1 MSSKYSWEGELLV
14 DNLIFVLQAPFENSI
29 GACIISILLRLKLR
43 KGSALMTDSSQ
54 TPKSLKAQITRTSLV
69 LAAAALLREQGP
81 RAVTYR
87 KVAQWAGA
95 ASSSV
100 GYYFDSVT
108 QLLHE
113 AGRYNIQLWAERA
126 EKVAAKAESL
136 SPEECKARAVELLV
150 KACLPDATVAPAA
163 HYSQL
168 IAAAE
173 SNVVTEAYQKGRVS
187 LDAAIGRILAR
198 AGINNMPP
206 RMVGAIVDG
215 AAVAAISEG
224 YDVSD
229 FAAQLLEEALSEYN
243 LASQLDSSS

>member
-1 MSSKYSWEGELLV
+1 
-14 DNLIFVLQAPFENSI
+14 
-29 GACIISILLRLKLR
+29 
-43 KGSALMTDSSQ
+43 MTETSQ

-81 RAVTYR
+81 KAVTYR

-126 EKVAAKAESL
+126 EKVAATAEAL
-136 SPEECKARAVELLV
+136 PAETCRERVVELLI
-150 KACLPDATVAPAA
+150 KACLPDATVTPSA
-163 HYSQL
+163 HYAQL

-173 SNVVTEAYQKGRVS
+173 SSVVTEAYQKGRVS
-187 LDAAIGRILAR
+187 LDAAIDRILHC
-198 AGINNMPP
+198 AGITNMPP
-206 RMVGAIVDG
+206 RMVGTIVDG

-224 YDVSD
+224 YDVIE
-229 FAAQLLEEALSEYN
+229 FATQLLQEALCVYQQAAE
-243 LASQLDSSS
+243 AEDV

>member
-1 MSSKYSWEGELLV
+1 MS
-14 DNLIFVLQAPFENSI
+14 DA
-29 GACIISILLRLKLR
+29 
-43 KGSALMTDSSQ
+43 TQ

-81 RAVTYR
+81 KAVTYR
-87 KVAQWAGA
+87 KVAKWAGA

-126 EKVAAKAESL
+126 EKAASAAEGME
-136 SPEECKARAVELLV
+136 PEECRKQVVALLIS
-150 KACLPDATVAPAA
+150 ACLPDESVVPSA
-163 HYSQL
+163 HYAQL

-173 SNVVTEAYQKGRVS
+173 SDVVTEAYQKGRVA
-187 LDAAIGRILAR
+187 LDAAVERILSR
-198 AGINNMPP
+198 AGIAMPA
-206 RMVGAIVDG
+206 RMVGVVVDG

-224 YDVSD
+224 YNVHD
-229 FAAQLLEEALSEYN
+229 FASSLLGDALEVY
-243 LASQLDSSS
+243 AKAAG

>member
-1 MSSKYSWEGELLV
+1 MGE
-14 DNLIFVLQAPFENSI
+14 
-29 GACIISILLRLKLR
+29 
-43 KGSALMTDSSQ
+43 TSQ

-81 RAVTYR
+81 KAVTYR
-87 KVAQWAGA
+87 KVAKWAGA

-126 EKVAAKAESL
+126 EKAASAAEAL
-136 SPEECKARAVELLV
+136 SAEECREHAVELLV
-150 KACLPDATVAPAA
+150 RACLPEEASVLPA

-173 SNVVTEAYQKGRVS
+173 SGVVTEAYQKGRVS
-187 LDAAIGRILAR
+187 LDAAISRILAH
-198 AGINNMPP
+198 ADIDVPP
-206 RMVGAIVDG
+206 RMIGAVVDG

-224 YDVSD
+224 YDVHA
-229 FAAQLLEEALSEYN
+229 FASKLLKDVIDVYAKAQDAPARS
-243 LASQLDSSS
+243 

>member
-1 MSSKYSWEGELLV
+1 MAE
-14 DNLIFVLQAPFENSI
+14 
-29 GACIISILLRLKLR
+29 
-43 KGSALMTDSSQ
+43 SSQ

-81 RAVTYR
+81 KAVTYR
-87 KVAQWAGA
+87 KVAKWAGA

-126 EKVAAKAESL
+126 EKAASAAEGL
-136 SPEECKARAVELLV
+136 SQEECRAQAVDLLIR
-150 KACLPDATVAPAA
+150 ACLPDETVVPSA
-163 HYSQL
+163 HYGQL

-173 SNVVTEAYQKGRVS
+173 SDVVTEAYQKGRVS
-187 LDAAIGRILAR
+187 LDAAIGRILAH
-198 AGINNMPP
+198 AGIDMPP
-206 RMVGAIVDG
+206 RMVGTIVDG

-224 YDVSD
+224 YDVRA
-229 FAAQLLEEALSEYN
+229 FATELLGEALSTYLKAATAE
-243 LASQLDSSS
+243 

>member
-1 MSSKYSWEGELLV
+1 MSE
-14 DNLIFVLQAPFENSI
+14 
-29 GACIISILLRLKLR
+29 
-43 KGSALMTDSSQ
+43 TTQ

-81 RAVTYR
+81 KAVTYR
-87 KVAQWAGA
+87 KVAKWAGA

-126 EKVAAKAESL
+126 EKAASAAEGMEV
-136 SPEECKARAVELLV
+136 EECRKHVVDLLIR
-150 KACLPDATVAPAA
+150 ACLPDDSVVPSA
-163 HYSQL
+163 HYAQL

-173 SNVVTEAYQKGRVS
+173 SEVVTEAYQKGRVS
-187 LDAAIGRILAR
+187 LDAAIGCILSHAQ
-198 AGINNMPP
+198 IDMPP
-206 RMVGAIVDG
+206 RMVGTIVDG

-224 YDVSD
+224 YDVSS
-229 FAAQLLEEALSEYN
+229 FASEL
-243 LASQLDSSS
+243 LASAIEVYGRAAR

>member
-1 MSSKYSWEGELLV
+1 MS
-14 DNLIFVLQAPFENSI
+14 DA
-29 GACIISILLRLKLR
+29 
-43 KGSALMTDSSQ
+43 TQ

-81 RAVTYR
+81 KAVTYR
-87 KVAQWAGA
+87 KVAKWAGA

-126 EKVAAKAESL
+126 EKAASAAENME
-136 SPEECKARAVELLV
+136 PEECRKQVVALLIS
-150 KACLPDATVAPAA
+150 ACLPDESVVPSA
-163 HYSQL
+163 HYAQL

-173 SNVVTEAYQKGRVS
+173 SDVVTEAYQKGRVA
-187 LDAAIGRILAR
+187 LDAAVERILSR
-198 AGINNMPP
+198 AGIAMPA
-206 RMVGAIVDG
+206 RMVGVVVDG

-224 YDVSD
+224 YNVHD
-229 FAAQLLEEALSEYN
+229 FASSLLGDALEVY
-243 LASQLDSSS
+243 AKAAG

>member
-1 MSSKYSWEGELLV
+1 MAETSL
-14 DNLIFVLQAPFENSI
+14 
-29 GACIISILLRLKLR
+29 
-43 KGSALMTDSSQ
+43 

-81 RAVTYR
+81 KAVTYR
-87 KVAQWAGA
+87 KVAKWAGA

-126 EKVAAKAESL
+126 EKAASAAEGL
-136 SPEECKARAVELLV
+136 DRDECRERVTDLLIR
-150 KACLPDATVAPAA
+150 ACLPDESVVPSA
-163 HYSQL
+163 HYAQL

-173 SNVVTEAYQKGRVS
+173 SDVVTEAYQKGRVS
-187 LDAAIGRILAR
+187 LDAAIERILSH
-198 AGINNMPP
+198 AGIEMPP
-206 RMVGAIVDG
+206 RMVGTVVDG

-224 YDVSD
+224 YDVRKFSTD
-229 FAAQLLEEALSEYN
+229 ILQGAIDTYVKAANA
-243 LASQLDSSS
+243 

>member
-1 MSSKYSWEGELLV
+1 MVE
-14 DNLIFVLQAPFENSI
+14 
-29 GACIISILLRLKLR
+29 
-43 KGSALMTDSSQ
+43 TSQ

-81 RAVTYR
+81 KAVTYR
-87 KVAQWAGA
+87 KVAKWAGA

-126 EKVAAKAESL
+126 ERAASAAEAL
-136 SPEECKARAVELLV
+136 SPEECREQVTDLLIR
-150 KACLPDATVAPAA
+150 ACLPDESVVPSA
-163 HYSQL
+163 HYAQL

-173 SNVVTEAYQKGRVS
+173 SDVVTEAYQKGRVS
-187 LDAAIGRILAR
+187 LDAAIDRILTQ
-198 AGINNMPP
+198 AGIDMPP
-206 RMVGAIVDG
+206 RMVGTIVDG

-224 YDVSD
+224 YDVRTFSTD
-229 FAAQLLEEALSEYN
+229 ILQGAIDVYVKAGQA
-243 LASQLDSSS
+243 

>member
-1 MSSKYSWEGELLV
+1 MS
-14 DNLIFVLQAPFENSI
+14 DA
-29 GACIISILLRLKLR
+29 
-43 KGSALMTDSSQ
+43 TQ

-81 RAVTYR
+81 KAVTYR
-87 KVAQWAGA
+87 KVAIWAGA

-126 EKVAAKAESL
+126 EKAASAAEGME
-136 SPEECKARAVELLV
+136 PEECRKQVVALLIS
-150 KACLPDATVAPAA
+150 ACLPDESVVPSA
-163 HYSQL
+163 HYAQL

-173 SNVVTEAYQKGRVS
+173 SDVVTEAYQKGRVA
-187 LDAAIGRILAR
+187 LDAAVERILSR
-198 AGINNMPP
+198 AGIAMPA
-206 RMVGAIVDG
+206 RMVGVVVDG

-224 YDVSD
+224 YNVHD
-229 FAAQLLEEALSEYN
+229 FASSLLGDALEVY
-243 LASQLDSSS
+243 AKAAG

>member
-1 MSSKYSWEGELLV
+1 MGE
-14 DNLIFVLQAPFENSI
+14 
-29 GACIISILLRLKLR
+29 
-43 KGSALMTDSSQ
+43 TSQ

-81 RAVTYR
+81 KAVTYR
-87 KVAQWAGA
+87 KVAKWAGA

-113 AGRYNIQLWAERA
+113 AGRYNIQLWSERA
-126 EKVAAKAESL
+126 EKAASAAEGL
-136 SPEECKARAVELLV
+136 SPEECRRQVADLLV
-150 KACLPDATVAPAA
+150 RACLPDESVVPSA
-163 HYSQL
+163 HYGQL

-173 SNVVTEAYQKGRVS
+173 SDVVTEAYQKGRVS

-198 AGINNMPP
+198 AGINMQP

-224 YDVSD
+224 YDVRE
-229 FAAQLLEEALSEYN
+229 FATELLREVLEVYEKIPRC
-243 LASQLDSSS
+243 

>member
-1 MSSKYSWEGELLV
+1 MYGAALRAVAERVSCDRAALERDDEVMGE
-14 DNLIFVLQAPFENSI
+14 
-29 GACIISILLRLKLR
+29 
-43 KGSALMTDSSQ
+43 TSQ
-54 TPKSLKAQITRTSLV
+54 TPKSLTAQITRTSLV

-81 RAVTYR
+81 KAVTYR
-87 KVAQWAGA
+87 KVAKWAGA

-113 AGRYNIQLWAERA
+113 AGRYNIQLWSERA
-126 EKVAAKAESL
+126 EKAASAAEGL
-136 SPEECKARAVELLV
+136 SPEECRRQVADLLV
-150 KACLPDATVAPAA
+150 RACLPDESVVPSA
-163 HYSQL
+163 HYGQL

-173 SNVVTEAYQKGRVS
+173 SDVVTEAYQKGRVS

-198 AGINNMPP
+198 AGINMQP

-224 YDVSD
+224 YDVRE
-229 FAAQLLEEALSEYN
+229 FATELLREALEVYEKIPRC
-243 LASQLDSSS
+243 

>member
-1 MSSKYSWEGELLV
+1 M
-14 DNLIFVLQAPFENSI
+14 
-29 GACIISILLRLKLR
+29 
-43 KGSALMTDSSQ
+43 
-54 TPKSLKAQITRTSLV
+54 
-69 LAAAALLREQGP
+69 
-81 RAVTYR
+81 
-87 KVAQWAGA
+87 
-95 ASSSV
+95 
-100 GYYFDSVT
+100 
-108 QLLHE
+108 
-113 AGRYNIQLWAERA
+113 WAERA

-136 SPEECKARAVELLV
+136 PPEECKARAVELLV

-243 LASQLDSSS
+243 LAAQLDSSS

>member
-1 MSSKYSWEGELLV
+1 MAE
-14 DNLIFVLQAPFENSI
+14 
-29 GACIISILLRLKLR
+29 
-43 KGSALMTDSSQ
+43 SSQ

-81 RAVTYR
+81 KAVTYR
-87 KVAQWAGA
+87 KVAKWAGA

-126 EKVAAKAESL
+126 EKAASAAEQL
-136 SPEECKARAVELLV
+136 SREECREQAVDLLIR
-150 KACLPDATVAPAA
+150 ACLPDETVVPSA
-163 HYSQL
+163 HYGQL

-173 SNVVTEAYQKGRVS
+173 SDVVTEAYQKGRVS
-187 LDAAIGRILAR
+187 LDAAIGRILAH
-198 AGINNMPP
+198 AGIDMPP
-206 RMVGAIVDG
+206 RMVGTIVDG

-224 YDVSD
+224 YDVRA
-229 FAAQLLEEALSEYN
+229 FATELLREALGAYLKAANAE
-243 LASQLDSSS
+243 

>member
-1 MSSKYSWEGELLV
+1 MAE
-14 DNLIFVLQAPFENSI
+14 A
-29 GACIISILLRLKLR
+29 
-43 KGSALMTDSSQ
+43 SQ

-81 RAVTYR
+81 KAVTYR
-87 KVAQWAGA
+87 KVAKWAGA

-126 EKVAAKAESL
+126 EKAASAAEGMDV
-136 SPEECKARAVELLV
+136 ERCRECAVELLV
-150 KACLPDATVAPAA
+150 RACLPDESVVPSA
-163 HYSQL
+163 HYGQL

-173 SNVVTEAYQKGRVS
+173 SDVVTEAYQKGRVS
-187 LDAAIGRILAR
+187 LDAAIGRILAH
-198 AGINNMPP
+198 AGINMEP
-206 RMVGAIVDG
+206 RMVGVIVDG

-224 YDVSD
+224 YNVRE
-229 FAAQLLEEALSEYN
+229 FAAGLLTDAIEVYEQAAN
-243 LASQLDSSS
+243 K